1 MCQSVVQEATP
12 GVLDARFASPPA
24 SIGDSLAQPPCA
36 GIGGHRAARHA
47 TRSGSGRQRYVVF
60 AEYMLVTALIV
71 LAVGLA
77 LYGLGVPLV
86 QAFFLTKLFILLPF
100 P

>member
-1 MCQSVVQEATP
+1 LSRKRHLAFFTHDLPLRRLLFVTP
-12 GVLDARFASPPA
+12 L
-24 SIGDSLAQPPCA
+24 LNNPCA
-36 GIGGHRAARHA
+36 GIDGYRAARHA
-47 TRSGSGRQRYVVF
+47 TQSGSDRQRSVVF

-86 QAFFLTKLFILLPF
+86 QAFFLTKLFVLLPF